1 MDNRYY
7 NKYAVAAVRGAVKRL
22 EKNDMLR
29 AELMENEL
37 DALTEKECDE
47 ILERAEICG
56 ISYIILKLRI
66 TICRA

>member
-37 DALTEKECDE
+37 DALTE
-47 ILERAEICG
+47 
-56 ISYIILKLRI
+56 
-66 TICRA
+66 